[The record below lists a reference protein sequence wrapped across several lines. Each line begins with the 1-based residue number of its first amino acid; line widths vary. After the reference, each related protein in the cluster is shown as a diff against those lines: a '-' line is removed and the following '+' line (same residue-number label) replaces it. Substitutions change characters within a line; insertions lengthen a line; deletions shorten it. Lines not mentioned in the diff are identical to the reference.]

1 MYEGQGTELGS
12 VFYSVM
18 NINHVKEIFD
28 TPKVSTFSL
37 FLDCLLFLGKFQA
50 KLRIAKKFVHVENE
64 GYVEYDES
72 SETNNQFQL
81 SFIFF
86 LNVGPSTVD
95 ESDNYNN
102 AFIIEWL
109 PNICATTKIGQL
121 KVQYKYGRKG
131 I

>member
-1 MYEGQGTELGS
+1 M
-12 VFYSVM
+12 
-18 NINHVKEIFD
+18 
-28 TPKVSTFSL
+28 
-37 FLDCLLFLGKFQA
+37 
-50 KLRIAKKFVHVENE
+50 RIAKKFVHVENK
-64 GYVEYDES
+64 GYVEYDET

-102 AFIIEWL
+102 AFTIEWF
-109 PNICATTKIGQL
+109 PNICATTKIGQFKL
-121 KVQYKYGRKG
+121 QYKYGRKG